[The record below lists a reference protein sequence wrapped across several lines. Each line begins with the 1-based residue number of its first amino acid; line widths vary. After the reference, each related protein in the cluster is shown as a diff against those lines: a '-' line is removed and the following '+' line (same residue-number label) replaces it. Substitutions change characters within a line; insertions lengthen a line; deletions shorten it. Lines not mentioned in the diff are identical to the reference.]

1 MISLLINSFLCKSCR
16 CADRTSF
23 AVCEG
28 CQRYFL
34 PLEDGQVV
42 SNLTLESV
50 DYLGC
55 TGLIDQLAWFQ
66 GELAD
71 MKPESQLGLALL
83 FCGCLLM
90 LISALAMCRKSCNK
104 KKLNRQSWLS
114 QQIPYLKIDKLTK
127 PQEVPYIKI

>member
-1 MISLLINSFLCKSCR
+1 M
-16 CADRTSF
+16 
-23 AVCEG
+23 
-28 CQRYFL
+28 
-34 PLEDGQVV
+34 

-55 TGLIDQLAWFQ
+55 TGLVQQLWWLQ
-66 GELAD
+66 GEVAH

-90 LISALAMCRKSCNK
+90 LVSALAMCKQSCNK

-114 QQIPYLKIDKLTK
+114 QQMPYLKIDKLTK
-127 PQEVPYIKI
+127 PKEVPYIKI

>member
-1 MISLLINSFLCKSCR
+1 MLLNMVGINSCR

-23 AVCEG
+23 AVCDG

-34 PLEDGQVV
+34 PLENGLNV

-55 TGLIDQLAWFQ
+55 TGLVEQLWWLQ
-66 GELAD
+66 GEVAH
-71 MKPESQLGLALL
+71 MRPESQLGLALL

-90 LISALAMCRKSCNK
+90 LVSALAMCKQSCNK

-127 PQEVPYIKI
+127 PKEVPYIKI